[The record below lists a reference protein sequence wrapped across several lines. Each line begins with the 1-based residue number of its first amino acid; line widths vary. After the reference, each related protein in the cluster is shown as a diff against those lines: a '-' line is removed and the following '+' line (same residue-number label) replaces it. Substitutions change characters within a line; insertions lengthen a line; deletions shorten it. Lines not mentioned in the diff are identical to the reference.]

1 MLNETFSVFL
11 VENIWDIFGDFQK
24 SVISFRGP
32 KGKGVMKVS
41 DYIITYLMIW
51 QDACMLKSM
60 YITLNFSFQ
69 VRHTP
74 TKVDEK
80 ESNTEKNFN
89 EGARQIG
96 PVAHIWK
103 SETLHDFMQ
112 ILHIFSGQGI
122 HIFSTKWVFNQ
133 QFVKLLDFISRSKC
147 PGKFSRKYTLAWNCF
162 APITL
167 CKVPNIPKIRKIP

>member
-1 MLNETFSVFL
+1 MISV
-11 VENIWDIFGDFQK
+11 G
-24 SVISFRGP
+24 GP
-32 KGKGVMKVS
+32 KGKRCNKVS

-69 VRHTP
+69 VGHTP

-96 PVAHIWK
+96 PVAHI
-103 SETLHDFMQ
+103 
-112 ILHIFSGQGI
+112 
-122 HIFSTKWVFNQ
+122 
-133 QFVKLLDFISRSKC
+133 
-147 PGKFSRKYTLAWNCF
+147 
-162 APITL
+162 
-167 CKVPNIPKIRKIP
+167 